1 MEIRLHGRGGQ
12 GGVTCA
18 KLLAAIYARLGK
30 SVQAFGDYAGE
41 RSGAP
46 IRAYTRTGD
55 GPITNRNKVYEPDSL
70 VVLDPSLLTDGVVGG
85 LRPGGLLLVN
95 TADPPEGLAERFP
108 GFKLATV
115 DATGIARRHG
125 IGSRSVVIVN
135 TTLAGAYVKA
145 MDIPLETLEETY
157 ADLGFAS
164 NLEAAR
170 EAYAQV
176 QVLEGVATEAESAAE
191 AQVASPWGATLEGD
205 VPDLVDTLEGP
216 EPTLKTGSWRSQR
229 PEYRDQIAPCVAQC
243 PAGNDVV
250 GYVQAL
256 ATEGEAA
263 AAAVLGR
270 STPFAAVC
278 GRVCPGFCM
287 AACNRREYDG
297 AVDTRG
303 LERWIADHVPVA
315 RTEVTPAENPRRIA
329 IVGSGPAGL
338 TAAYHLAL
346 TGHEVVVYEMEQE
359 LGGVLRTGIPEFR
372 LPRDVLDREI
382 DGILALGVE
391 TRCGKPI
398 TAEDLAAMAESYDG
412 IILATG
418 LQWLRGLRIEGTGLD
433 GVEQGIHFLS
443 RINSGEQRGLLGR
456 VFVLGGG
463 NTAMD
468 CARSALRAGA
478 DSVVVAYRRTR
489 AEMPAI
495 ADEIEEALQEGVEIR
510 FQLAPISFI
519 GRERVEGIE
528 LADVEM
534 GPPDESGRR
543 RPMVTDRT
551 TLHDCDAIL
560 LALGQGAETDF
571 LPKGWALHDDQIW
584 DKDRPLPVFAAG
596 DFATNEGTVAHAIG
610 HGRRVATQVL
620 AALGEPVEIFER
632 PAEAVT
638 VTTAD
643 IRFAHFPRHAPTGL
657 MHEPPMERI
666 GDFRE
671 VSLGLPDAGEA
682 QRCFSCGRCTDCDT
696 CLVYCPEGII
706 RRDDG
711 GYLIDLDY
719 CKGCGICVTECP
731 RGAIVMV
738 S

>member
-1 MEIRLHGRGGQ
+1 LDL
-12 GGVTCA
+12 TCA

-55 GPITNRNKVYEPDSL
+55 GPITNRNKVYNPDSL
-70 VVLDPSLLTDGVVGG
+70 VVLDPSLLTDGVVSG
-85 LRPGGLLLVN
+85 LQPGGILLVN
-95 TADPPEGLAERFP
+95 TAEAPEALANQFP
-108 GFKLATV
+108 GIRLATV
-115 DATGIARRHG
+115 DATSIARRHG

-135 TTLAGAYVKA
+135 TTLAGAFVKV
-145 MDIPLETLEETY
+145 MDIPLETLAETY
-157 ADLGFAS
+157 ESLGFSS

-170 EAYAQV
+170 EAYENV
-176 QVLEGVATEAESAAE
+176 QVLEDIGEEVASSGEAK
-191 AQVASPWGATLEGD
+191 VASPWGATLEGD
-205 VPDLVDTLEGP
+205 VPDLVETLEGP
-216 EPTLKTGSWRSQR
+216 APALKTGSWRSQR
-229 PEYRDQIAPCVAQC
+229 PEYREPFAPCVTSC
-243 PAGNDVV
+243 PAGNDVI

-263 AAAVLGR
+263 AAEILGR
-270 STPFAAVC
+270 SSPFAAVC

-287 AACNRREYDG
+287 AACNRIEHDG

-315 RTEVTPAENPRRIA
+315 QTEVTPAENPRRIA

-346 TGHEVVVYEMEQE
+346 AGHKVVVYEMEKE

-372 LPRDVLDREI
+372 LPRDDLDREI
-382 DGILALGVE
+382 DGIMALGVE
-391 TRCGKPI
+391 ARCGKAI
-398 TAEDLAAMAESYDG
+398 TGDDLAAMAQSYDG
-412 IILATG
+412 VILATG
-418 LQWLRGLRIEGTGLD
+418 LQWLRPLRVEGADLD

-443 RINSGEQRGLLGR
+443 HINSGEQRGLLGR
-456 VFVLGGG
+456 VVVLGGG

-495 ADEIEEALQEGVEIR
+495 ADEIEETLQEGVEIQYQR
-510 FQLAPISFI
+510 APVGFL

-551 TLHDCDAIL
+551 ALYDCDAVL
-560 LALGQGAETDF
+560 LALGQGADTDF
-571 LPKGWALHDDQIW
+571 LPAGWALRDDQIW
-584 DKDRPLPVFAAG
+584 NGEQPLPVFASG
-596 DFATNEGTVAHAIG
+596 DLATNEGTVAHAIG

-620 AALGEPVEIFER
+620 AALGEDVEIFER
-632 PAEAVT
+632 PAAAIA

-643 IRFAHFPRHAPTGL
+643 IRFAHFPRHPPTGL
-657 MHEPPMERI
+657 LHEPPMERI

-671 VSLGLPDAGEA
+671 ATLGLPDASEA
-682 QRCFSCGRCTDCDT
+682 QRCLSCGRCTLCDT

-706 RRDDG
+706 RREES

-719 CKGCGICVTECP
+719 CKGCGICATECP

-738 S
+738 QP